1 VQFRLNFVPMEERN
15 ADMKHD
21 ILGKWGEA
29 YALKHLLG
37 IGYVLKARNYKF
49 NRMEIDLVMTDEQ
62 TLVVVEV
69 KTRHSAELGEPWRA
83 VNLAKQKQIIRV
95 ANYFT
100 KAIQWPDE
108 VRFDVVSIVHNSNH
122 TDLTHIRDA
131 FGPRP

>member
-1 VQFRLNFVPMEERN
+1 MEERN

-69 KTRHSAELGEPWRA
+69 KTRHSAEFGEPWRA

-108 VRFDVVSIVHNSNH
+108 VRFDVISIVHNSNH

>member
-1 VQFRLNFVPMEERN
+1 MEERN

-21 ILGKWGEA
+21 IVGKWGEA

>member
-1 VQFRLNFVPMEERN
+1 MQFRLNFVPMEERN

-131 FGPRP
+131 FGPRL

>member
-1 VQFRLNFVPMEERN
+1 MEERN

-100 KAIQWPDE
+100 KAIQWPEE
-108 VRFDVVSIVHNSNH
+108 VRFDVISIVHNSNH

-131 FGPRP
+131 FGPRL

>member
-1 VQFRLNFVPMEERN
+1 MEERN

-131 FGPRP
+131 FGPRL

>member
-1 VQFRLNFVPMEERN
+1 
-15 ADMKHD
+15 MKHD

-131 FGPRP
+131 FGPRL

>member
-1 VQFRLNFVPMEERN
+1 MEERN

-21 ILGKWGEA
+21 ILGKWVEA

-108 VRFDVVSIVHNSNH
+108 VRFDVISIVHNSNH

-131 FGPRP
+131 FGPRPWA